1 MRKKRVLFLTDYA
14 GAFTGFG
21 KQCKLLL
28 TYLYQTGKYEILN
41 AAQGVIKH
49 GPHEYKY
56 PWKTIGVLPDDPSK
70 IQQINQDPNLART
83 AAYGQLEINNI
94 VKDFKPDIVFAIND
108 TWGSQ
113 FVVDCPFFK
122 KIPTICW
129 NTFDS
134 LPLLP
139 DTLQKASSITNYW
152 TWSDFARKELHK
164 HNFFH
169 VKNQYPLVNTK
180 NFYKLPDT
188 KIMEIKARFGIPQ
201 DAFIIGFVFRNQLRK
216 LINTQIEAYSL
227 FKKHNPEIKN
237 TFLYTH
243 THYGEGWDIH
253 RLCQQYGVDPREI
266 LCTYICKES
275 RQYFIAPFH
284 GQDIENPIT
293 KRKTLIT
300 ANVQFGVSDE
310 QLNEIY
316 NIFSL
321 YSHPATSGACELP
334 CVEAALT
341 EKIITTCP
349 YSFGEDIIE
358 NNKGSIPM
366 KFTFYTEH
374 GTQFL
379 KSQPSP
385 YELAKIFKKVYE
397 MKSQLKYQMEK
408 DSRKWA
414 LDNYSIDINGKK
426 IEEFIDTYPLLEEKD
441 FDFPLQNDQNNPN
454 PEAKVENHSND
465 KEWVKSLY
473 KLILDR
479 EVSDQDE
486 GLIHW
491 LQKIEQKVPKNQI
504 ENYFRDVAKQELQ
517 KNTKIELKDLFD
529 KDENLKRVL
538 LIQPESIGDIFLV
551 TSLFE
556 SLRNRYPNDKYKIYI
571 ATKPE
576 YRDII
581 EGNPYIDK
589 WIPYHQIMDSAIVME
604 GGMGQNGVCDI
615 VYHPY
620 FETQRLLSYMHNG
633 EDKIDLNLCTY

>member
-28 TYLYQTGKYEILN
+28 SYLYKTGKYEILS
-41 AAQGVIKH
+41 AAQGTPKN
-49 GPHEYKY
+49 GPHTLKF
-56 PWKTIGVLPDDPSK
+56 PWKTVGVLPDDPQK
-70 IQQINQDPNLART
+70 IQQINQDPNLARN
-83 AAYGQLEINNI
+83 AAYGALEINNI
-94 VKDFKPDIVFAIND
+94 IKDFKPDVIFSIND

-113 FVVDCPFFK
+113 FVVDMPFFE
-122 KIPTICW
+122 KIPTVCW

-139 DTLQKASSITNYW
+139 DTIEKAVKIKNYW
-152 TWSDFARKELHK
+152 TWSDFARKEFHK
-164 HNFFH
+164 IGFNH
-169 VKNQYPLVNTK
+169 VENQYPLVNT
-180 NFYKLPDT
+180 NSFHKLSDS
-188 KIMEIKARFGIPQ
+188 KISEIKQKFGIPQ

-216 LINTQIEAYSL
+216 LINTQIEAYAQ

-253 RLCQQYGVDPREI
+253 RLCQQYGVNPKEI
-266 LCTYICKES
+266 LCTYVCKET
-275 RQYFIAPFH
+275 RQYFIAPYH

-293 KRKTLIT
+293 KRKTLVT
-300 ANVQFGVSDE
+300 VNVGLGVSDE

-341 EKIITTCP
+341 EKIITTCN

-358 NNKGSIPM
+358 NNKGSIPI

-379 KSQPSP
+379 KSQPSA
-385 YELAKIFKKVYE
+385 YELSKIFKKVYE
-397 MKSQLKYQMEK
+397 MKPQVKLQMEK

-414 LDNYSIDINGKK
+414 LENYSIEVNGKK
-426 IEEFIDTYPLLEEKD
+426 IEKFIDQQLFLSEDSFNFSLENK
-441 FDFPLQNDQNNPN
+441 NKPN
-454 PEAKVENHSND
+454 PEATVPTDSDNK
-465 KEWVKSLY
+465 KWIKSLY

-479 EVSDQDE
+479 EISDQDE
-486 GLIHW
+486 GLTHW
-491 LQKIEQKVPKNQI
+491 LQKIEEKISKEQI
-504 ENYFRDVAKQELQ
+504 ENYFRQVAREEIN
-517 KNTKIELKDLFD
+517 KNNPINFEDLLDSED
-529 KDENLKRVL
+529 KGKRILYV
-538 LIQPESIGDIFLV
+538 IPESIGDIYIS
-551 TSLFE
+551 TSLFK
-556 SLRNRYPNDKYKIYI
+556 SIKQQYPDYNLYV

-576 YRDII
+576 YFEIL
-581 EGNPYIDK
+581 EGNPFVHRIIQYI
-589 WIPYHQIMDSAIVME
+589 PQMDQLLWLE
-604 GGMGQNGVCDI
+604 GMGDHNG
-615 VYHPY
+615 Y
-620 FETQRLLSYMHNG
+620 FEISFLPHLGTQRMFNYQHNG
-633 EDKIDLNLCTY
+633 KTKIAFDLKDE